1 MFIVLYLNAK
11 NRLINKVAL
20 SEGTVDRV
28 TVYPREIVEGAITHK
43 ASAVLLAHNHLT
55 GDLTPSKQDI
65 DMTTTIRD
73 ALLTVNIHL
82 LDHLIIGKQGHTS
95 FKSLGLI

>member
-1 MFIVLYLNAK
+1 
-11 NRLINKVAL
+11 
-20 SEGTVDRV
+20 
-28 TVYPREIVEGAITHK
+28 
-43 ASAVLLAHNHLT
+43 
-55 GDLTPSKQDI
+55 
-65 DMTTTIRD
+65 MTTTIRD